1 MQFFKNIFPWGKLAF
16 KGYELMQNAILK
28 ARYNK
33 NNVPR
38 YFIISWIIGNNLK
51 ILIKPIVKKR
61 TKEVN
66 PKVTPRIW
74 GIVLT
79 IPKLNPEYE
88 ATTLFGPGV

>member
-1 MQFFKNIFPWGKLAF
+1 MDLNLNGKIAIVTGSSKGIGKSIAF
-16 KGYELMQNAILK
+16 SLINEGCKVVLNG
-28 ARYNK
+28 RNK
-33 NNVPR
+33 
-38 YFIISWIIGNNLK
+38 SNLK
-51 ILIKPIVKKR
+51 TFIKPIVKKR

-74 GIVLT
+74 GIVLA

>member
-1 MQFFKNIFPWGKLAF
+1 MNLTGFSFFISLDPL
-16 KGYELMQNAILK
+16 ENAILK

-38 YFIISWIIGNNLK
+38 YFIINWIIGNNLK
-51 ILIKPIVKKR
+51 TFIKPMVKKR
-61 TKEVN
+61 TNEVN

-74 GIVLT
+74 GIVLAN
-79 IPKLNPEYE
+79 PKLNPEYD